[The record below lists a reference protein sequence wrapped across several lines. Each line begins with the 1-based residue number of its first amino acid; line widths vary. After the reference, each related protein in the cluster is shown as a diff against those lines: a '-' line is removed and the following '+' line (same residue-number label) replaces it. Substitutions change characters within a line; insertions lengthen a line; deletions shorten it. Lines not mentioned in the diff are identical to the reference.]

1 VTCEPSAPT
10 APLGRPDLAA
20 TAPGLRPESA
30 GAPALAEL
38 TTLRVGGPADRY
50 VEAHS
55 EEELV
60 ATVRAADE
68 AGEPLLVLGGGSN
81 LLVGDE
87 GFGGVVVRD
96 LRQGVTVDAQDSC
109 GGASFHA
116 PAGQDWDALVARAVA
131 EEWVGVEALS
141 GIPGTV
147 GAAPVQ
153 NIGAYGQEVAGVIS
167 TVRVWD
173 RARSRVRTLALGEL
187 GFGYR
192 TSVLKRSMH
201 ADLPERGDGEADGP
215 WYPSPRYVV
224 LDVGFQSRLG
234 SLSAPVAYPELAR
247 ALGVQVGDR
256 APSADVRAAVLAL
269 RARKGMLLDGV
280 GPDAGSGVAAAA
292 HPTDPAVTAGGPDHD
307 RWSAGSF
314 FTNPVVPAEQAD
326 LLPAEAPR
334 YPVRSST
341 PSRTTGPSLGEID
354 PALVKTSAAW
364 LIEHAGFTKG
374 FGVHGASSLAS
385 LSTKHTLALTNRG
398 GANAADVVELAR
410 AVRDGVLDA
419 FGIELVPEP
428 VLVGVAL

>member
-1 VTCEPSAPT
+1 MD
-10 APLGRPDLAA
+10 RDLPEIVG
-20 TAPGLRPESA
+20 TAPGLRPEAVGTPS
-30 GAPALAEL
+30 LAEL

-50 VEAHS
+50 LEAHS
-55 EEELV
+55 EAELLEI
-60 ATVRAADE
+60 VRAADE
-68 AGEPLLVLGGGSN
+68 AGEPLLVVGGGSN

-96 LRQGVTVDAQDSC
+96 LRRGITVDAEDSC

-116 PAGQDWDALVARAVA
+116 PAGQDWDELVARAVA

-153 NIGAYGQEVAGVIS
+153 NIGAYGQDVAGVIS

-187 GFGYR
+187 AFGYR
-192 TSVLKRSMH
+192 TSLLKRSMH
-201 ADLPERGDGEADGP
+201 VDAGAGSDDDGP

-224 LDVGFQSRLG
+224 LDVGFQARLG

-247 ALGVQVGDR
+247 TLDVQVGDR

-280 GPDAGSGVAAAA
+280 GPDV
-292 HPTDPAVTAGGPDHD
+292 DPAAGPDHD

-334 YPVRSST
+334 YPVRTAT
-341 PSRTTGPSLGEID
+341 PTRTTGPSLGEID
-354 PALVKTSAAW
+354 PTLVKTSAAW

-374 FGVHGASSLAS
+374 FGVHGPSSLAR

-398 GANAADVVELAR
+398 GASAEDVVELAR
-410 AVRDGVLDA
+410 AVRDGVVEA
-419 FGIELVPEP
+419 FGVELVPEP

>member
-1 VTCEPSAPT
+1 MTCEPAAPRVVD
-10 APLGRPDLAA
+10 PA
-20 TAPGLRPESA
+20 TATSTEPGLRPDSV
-30 GAPALAEL
+30 GDPTLAEL

-50 VEAHS
+50 VEVHDEA
-55 EEELV
+55 ELI
-60 ATVRAADE
+60 ATVRAADD

-81 LLVGDE
+81 LLVADE

-109 GGASFHA
+109 GGASFSA

-153 NIGAYGQEVAGVIS
+153 NIGAYGQEVAGVVS

-173 RARSRVRTLALGEL
+173 RARGRVRTLALGEL

-201 ADLPERGDGEADGP
+201 VAAAADAAADGEVSGP
-215 WYPSPRYVV
+215 WYPSPRWVV
-224 LDVGFQSRLG
+224 LEVGFQTRLG

-247 ALGVQVGDR
+247 RLGVEVGER
-256 APSADVRAAVLAL
+256 APMADVREAVLAL
-269 RARKGMLLDGV
+269 RAGKGMLLDG
-280 GPDAGSGVAAAA
+280 DAAA
-292 HPTDPAVTAGGPDHD
+292 PDHD

-314 FTNPVVPAEQAD
+314 FTNPVVPADQAG

-334 YPVRSST
+334 YPVRSAT

-354 PALVKTSAAW
+354 PTLVKTSAAW
-364 LIEHAGFTKG
+364 LIEHAGFGKG
-374 FGVHGASSLAS
+374 FGVHGASSPAT
-385 LSTKHTLALTNRG
+385 LSTRHTLALTNRG
-398 GANAADVVELAR
+398 GASAADVLELAR

-419 FGIELVPEP
+419 FGVELVPEP
-428 VLVGVAL
+428 VLVGASL

>member
-1 VTCEPSAPT
+1 MD
-10 APLGRPDLAA
+10 RDLPEIVG
-20 TAPGLRPESA
+20 TAPGLRPEAVGTPS
-30 GAPALAEL
+30 LAEL

-55 EEELV
+55 EAELLV
-60 ATVRAADE
+60 IVRAADE
-68 AGEPLLVLGGGSN
+68 AGEPLLVVGGGSN

-96 LRQGVTVDAQDSC
+96 LRRGITVDAEDSC

-116 PAGQDWDALVARAVA
+116 PAGQDWDELVARAVA

-153 NIGAYGQEVAGVIS
+153 NIGAYGQDVAGVVS

-187 GFGYR
+187 AFGYR
-192 TSVLKRSMH
+192 TSLLKRSMH
-201 ADLPERGDGEADGP
+201 VDAGAGSDDDGP

-224 LDVGFQSRLG
+224 LDVGFQARLG

-247 ALGVQVGDR
+247 TLGVQVGDR

-280 GPDAGSGVAAAA
+280 GPDV
-292 HPTDPAVTAGGPDHD
+292 DPAAGPDHD

-334 YPVRSST
+334 YPVRTAT
-341 PSRTTGPSLGEID
+341 PTRTTGPSLGEID
-354 PALVKTSAAW
+354 PTLVKTSAAW

-374 FGVHGASSLAS
+374 FGVHGPSSLAR

-398 GANAADVVELAR
+398 GASAEDVVELAR
-410 AVRDGVLDA
+410 AVRDGVVEA
-419 FGIELVPEP
+419 FGVELVPEP

>member
-1 VTCEPSAPT
+1 MD
-10 APLGRPDLAA
+10 RDLPEIVG
-20 TAPGLRPESA
+20 TAPGLRPEAA
-30 GAPALAEL
+30 GTPSLAEL

-55 EEELV
+55 EAELLEI
-60 ATVRAADE
+60 VRAADE
-68 AGEPLLVLGGGSN
+68 AGEPLLVVGGGSN

-96 LRQGVTVDAQDSC
+96 LRRGITVDAEDSC

-116 PAGQDWDALVARAVA
+116 PAGQDWDELVARAVA

-153 NIGAYGQEVAGVIS
+153 NIGAYGQDVAGVVS

-187 GFGYR
+187 AFGYR
-192 TSVLKRSMH
+192 TSLLKRSMH
-201 ADLPERGDGEADGP
+201 VDAGAGSDDDGP

-224 LDVGFQSRLG
+224 LDVGFQARLG

-247 ALGVQVGDR
+247 TLGVQVGDR

-280 GPDAGSGVAAAA
+280 GPDV
-292 HPTDPAVTAGGPDHD
+292 DPAAGPDHD

-334 YPVRSST
+334 YPVRTAT
-341 PSRTTGPSLGEID
+341 PTRTTGPSLGEID
-354 PALVKTSAAW
+354 PTLVKTSAAW

-374 FGVHGASSLAS
+374 FGVHGPSSLAR

-398 GANAADVVELAR
+398 GASAEDVVELAR
-410 AVRDGVLDA
+410 AVRDGVVEA
-419 FGIELVPEP
+419 FGVELVPEP

>member
-1 VTCEPSAPT
+1 MD
-10 APLGRPDLAA
+10 RDLPEIVG
-20 TAPGLRPESA
+20 TAPGLRPEAVGTPS
-30 GAPALAEL
+30 LAEL

-55 EEELV
+55 EAELLEI
-60 ATVRAADE
+60 VRAADE
-68 AGEPLLVLGGGSN
+68 AGEPLLVVGGGSN

-96 LRQGVTVDAQDSC
+96 LRRGITVDAEDSC

-116 PAGQDWDALVARAVA
+116 PAGQDWDELVARAVA

-153 NIGAYGQEVAGVIS
+153 NIGAYGQDVAGVVS

-187 GFGYR
+187 AFGYR
-192 TSVLKRSMH
+192 TSLLKRSMH
-201 ADLPERGDGEADGP
+201 VDAGAGSDDDGP

-224 LDVGFQSRLG
+224 LDVGFQARLG

-247 ALGVQVGDR
+247 TLGVQVGDR

-280 GPDAGSGVAAAA
+280 GPDV
-292 HPTDPAVTAGGPDHD
+292 DPAAGPDHD

-334 YPVRSST
+334 YPVRTAT
-341 PSRTTGPSLGEID
+341 PTRTTGPSLGEID
-354 PALVKTSAAW
+354 PTLVKTSAAW

-374 FGVHGASSLAS
+374 FGVHGPSSLAR

-398 GANAADVVELAR
+398 GASAEDVVELAR
-410 AVRDGVLDA
+410 AVRDGVVEA
-419 FGIELVPEP
+419 FGVELVPEP

>member
-1 VTCEPSAPT
+1 M
-10 APLGRPDLAA
+10 
-20 TAPGLRPESA
+20 RPEA
-30 GAPALAEL
+30 VGAPSLAEL

-55 EEELV
+55 EAELLEI
-60 ATVRAADE
+60 VRAADE
-68 AGEPLLVLGGGSN
+68 AGEPLLVIGGGSN

-96 LRQGVTVDAQDSC
+96 LRRGITVDAEDSC

-116 PAGQDWDALVARAVA
+116 PAGQDWDELVARAVA

-153 NIGAYGQEVAGVIS
+153 NIGAYGQDVAGVVS

-187 GFGYR
+187 AFGYR
-192 TSVLKRSMH
+192 TSLLKRSMH
-201 ADLPERGDGEADGP
+201 VDAGAGSDDDGP

-224 LDVGFQSRLG
+224 LDVGFQARLG

-247 ALGVQVGDR
+247 TLGVQVGDR

-280 GPDAGSGVAAAA
+280 GPDV
-292 HPTDPAVTAGGPDHD
+292 DPAAGPDHD

-334 YPVRSST
+334 YPVRTAT
-341 PSRTTGPSLGEID
+341 PTRTTGPSLGEID
-354 PALVKTSAAW
+354 PTLVKTSAAW

-374 FGVHGASSLAS
+374 FGVHGPSSLAR

-398 GANAADVVELAR
+398 GASAEDVVELAR
-410 AVRDGVLDA
+410 AVRDGVVEA
-419 FGIELVPEP
+419 FGVELVPEP

>member
-1 VTCEPSAPT
+1 MD
-10 APLGRPDLAA
+10 RDLPEIVG
-20 TAPGLRPESA
+20 TAPGLRPEAVGTPS
-30 GAPALAEL
+30 LAEL

-55 EEELV
+55 EAELLEI
-60 ATVRAADE
+60 VRAADE
-68 AGEPLLVLGGGSN
+68 AGEPLLVIGGGSN

-96 LRQGVTVDAQDSC
+96 LRRGITVDAEDSC

-116 PAGQDWDALVARAVA
+116 PAGQDWDELVARAVA

-153 NIGAYGQEVAGVIS
+153 NIGAYGQDVAGVVS

-187 GFGYR
+187 AFGYR
-192 TSVLKRSMH
+192 TSLLKRSMH
-201 ADLPERGDGEADGP
+201 VDAGAGSDDDGP

-224 LDVGFQSRLG
+224 LDVGFQARLG

-247 ALGVQVGDR
+247 TLGVQVGDR

-280 GPDAGSGVAAAA
+280 GPDV
-292 HPTDPAVTAGGPDHD
+292 DPAAGPDHD

-334 YPVRSST
+334 YPVRTAT
-341 PSRTTGPSLGEID
+341 PTRTTGPSLGEID
-354 PALVKTSAAW
+354 PTLVKTSAAW

-374 FGVHGASSLAS
+374 FGVHGPSSLAR

-398 GANAADVVELAR
+398 GASAEDVVELAR
-410 AVRDGVLDA
+410 AVRDGVVEA
-419 FGIELVPEP
+419 FGVELVPEP

>member
-1 VTCEPSAPT
+1 MPEIV
-10 APLGRPDLAA
+10 G
-20 TAPGLRPESA
+20 TAPGLRPEA
-30 GAPALAEL
+30 VGAPSLAEL

-55 EEELV
+55 EAELLEI
-60 ATVRAADE
+60 VRAADE
-68 AGEPLLVLGGGSN
+68 AGEPLLVIGGGSN

-96 LRQGVTVDAQDSC
+96 LRRGITVDAEDSC

-116 PAGQDWDALVARAVA
+116 PAGQDWDELVARAVA

-153 NIGAYGQEVAGVIS
+153 NIGAYGQDVAGVVS

-187 GFGYR
+187 AFGYR
-192 TSVLKRSMH
+192 TSLLKRSMH
-201 ADLPERGDGEADGP
+201 VDAGAGSDDDGP

-224 LDVGFQSRLG
+224 LDVGFQARLG

-247 ALGVQVGDR
+247 TLGVQVGDR

-280 GPDAGSGVAAAA
+280 GPDV
-292 HPTDPAVTAGGPDHD
+292 DPAAGPDHD

-334 YPVRSST
+334 YPVRTAT
-341 PSRTTGPSLGEID
+341 PTRTTGPSLGEID
-354 PALVKTSAAW
+354 PTLVKTSAAW

-374 FGVHGASSLAS
+374 FGVHGPSSLAR

-398 GANAADVVELAR
+398 GASAEDVVELAR
-410 AVRDGVLDA
+410 AVRDGVVEA
-419 FGIELVPEP
+419 FGVELVPEP

>member
-1 VTCEPSAPT
+1 M
-10 APLGRPDLAA
+10 
-20 TAPGLRPESA
+20 RPEAVGTPS
-30 GAPALAEL
+30 LAEL

-55 EEELV
+55 EAELLEI
-60 ATVRAADE
+60 VRAADE
-68 AGEPLLVLGGGSN
+68 AGEPLLVVGGGSN

-96 LRQGVTVDAQDSC
+96 LRRGITVDAEDSC

-116 PAGQDWDALVARAVA
+116 PAGQDWDELVARAVA

-153 NIGAYGQEVAGVIS
+153 NIGAYGQDVAGVVS

-187 GFGYR
+187 AFGYR
-192 TSVLKRSMH
+192 TSLLKRSMH
-201 ADLPERGDGEADGP
+201 VDAGAGSDDDGP

-224 LDVGFQSRLG
+224 LDVGFQARLG

-247 ALGVQVGDR
+247 TLGVQVGDR
-256 APSADVRAAVLAL
+256 APSADVRAAVLSL
-269 RARKGMLLDGV
+269 RARKGMLLDGA
-280 GPDAGSGVAAAA
+280 GPDVD
-292 HPTDPAVTAGGPDHD
+292 PTAGPDHD

-334 YPVRSST
+334 YPVRTAT
-341 PSRTTGPSLGEID
+341 PTRTTGPSLGEID
-354 PALVKTSAAW
+354 PTLVKTSAAW

-374 FGVHGASSLAS
+374 FGVHGPSSLAR

-398 GANAADVVELAR
+398 GASAEDVVELAR
-410 AVRDGVLDA
+410 AVRDGVVEA
-419 FGIELVPEP
+419 FGVELVPEP

>member
-1 VTCEPSAPT
+1 MD
-10 APLGRPDLAA
+10 RDLPEIVG
-20 TAPGLRPESA
+20 TAPGLRPEA
-30 GAPALAEL
+30 VGAPSLAEL

-55 EEELV
+55 EAELLEI
-60 ATVRAADE
+60 VRAADE
-68 AGEPLLVLGGGSN
+68 AGEPLLVIGGGSN

-96 LRQGVTVDAQDSC
+96 LRRGITVDAEDSC

-116 PAGQDWDALVARAVA
+116 PAGQDWDELVARAVA

-153 NIGAYGQEVAGVIS
+153 NIGAYGQDVAGVVS

-187 GFGYR
+187 AFGYR
-192 TSVLKRSMH
+192 TSLLKRSMH
-201 ADLPERGDGEADGP
+201 VDAGAGSDDDGP

-224 LDVGFQSRLG
+224 LDVGFQARLG

-247 ALGVQVGDR
+247 TLGVQVGDR

-280 GPDAGSGVAAAA
+280 GPDV
-292 HPTDPAVTAGGPDHD
+292 DPAAGPDHD

-334 YPVRSST
+334 YPVRTAT
-341 PSRTTGPSLGEID
+341 PTRTTGPSLGEID
-354 PALVKTSAAW
+354 PTLVKTSAAW

-374 FGVHGASSLAS
+374 FGVHGPSSLAR

-398 GANAADVVELAR
+398 GASAEDVVELAR
-410 AVRDGVLDA
+410 AVRDGVVEA
-419 FGIELVPEP
+419 FGVELVPEP

>member
-1 VTCEPSAPT
+1 MTCEPAAPVD
-10 APLGRPDLAA
+10 RDLPEIVG
-20 TAPGLRPESA
+20 TAPGLRPEAVGTPS
-30 GAPALAEL
+30 LAEL

-50 VEAHS
+50 LEAHS
-55 EEELV
+55 EAELLEI
-60 ATVRAADE
+60 VRAADE
-68 AGEPLLVLGGGSN
+68 AGEPLLVVGGGSN

-96 LRQGVTVDAQDSC
+96 LRRGITVDAEDSC

-116 PAGQDWDALVARAVA
+116 PAGQDWDELVARAVA

-153 NIGAYGQEVAGVIS
+153 NIGAYGQDVAGVIS

-187 GFGYR
+187 AFGYR
-192 TSVLKRSMH
+192 TSLLKRSMH
-201 ADLPERGDGEADGP
+201 VDAGAGSDDDGP

-224 LDVGFQSRLG
+224 LDVGFQARLG

-247 ALGVQVGDR
+247 TLDVQVGDR

-280 GPDAGSGVAAAA
+280 GPDG
-292 HPTDPAVTAGGPDHD
+292 DPAAGPDHD

-334 YPVRSST
+334 YPVRTAT
-341 PSRTTGPSLGEID
+341 PTRTTGPSLGEID
-354 PALVKTSAAW
+354 PTLVKTSAAW

-374 FGVHGASSLAS
+374 FGVHGPSSLAR

-398 GANAADVVELAR
+398 GASAEDVVELAR
-410 AVRDGVLDA
+410 AVRDGVVEA
-419 FGIELVPEP
+419 FGVELVPEP

>member
-1 VTCEPSAPT
+1 VD
-10 APLGRPDLAA
+10 RDLPEIVG
-20 TAPGLRPESA
+20 TAPGLRPEAVGTPS
-30 GAPALAEL
+30 LAEL

-55 EEELV
+55 EAELLEI
-60 ATVRAADE
+60 VRAADE
-68 AGEPLLVLGGGSN
+68 AGEPLLVIGGGSN

-96 LRQGVTVDAQDSC
+96 LRRGITVDAEDSC

-116 PAGQDWDALVARAVA
+116 PAGQDWDELVARAVA

-153 NIGAYGQEVAGVIS
+153 NIGAYGQDVAGVVS

-187 GFGYR
+187 AFGYR
-192 TSVLKRSMH
+192 TSLLKRSMH
-201 ADLPERGDGEADGP
+201 VDAGAGFDDDGP

-224 LDVGFQSRLG
+224 LDVGFQARLG

-247 ALGVQVGDR
+247 TLGVQVGDR

-280 GPDAGSGVAAAA
+280 GPDV
-292 HPTDPAVTAGGPDHD
+292 DPAAGPDHD

-334 YPVRSST
+334 YPVRTAT
-341 PSRTTGPSLGEID
+341 PTRTTGPSLGEID
-354 PALVKTSAAW
+354 PTLVKTSAAW

-374 FGVHGASSLAS
+374 FGVHGPSSLAR

-398 GANAADVVELAR
+398 GASAEDVVELAR
-410 AVRDGVLDA
+410 AVRDGVVEA
-419 FGIELVPEP
+419 FGVELVPEP

>member
-1 VTCEPSAPT
+1 VTCEPSAP
-10 APLGRPDLAA
+10 ADQHLRLDDGA
-20 TAPGLRPESA
+20 TTPGLRPEAVGTPS
-30 GAPALAEL
+30 LAEL

-50 VEAHS
+50 VEAHT
-55 EEELV
+55 EAELLE
-60 ATVRAADE
+60 TVRAADE

-81 LLVGDE
+81 LLVDDE

-96 LRQGVTVDAQDSC
+96 LRQGVTVDAEDSC

-131 EEWVGVEALS
+131 EEWVGTEALS

-173 RARSRVRTLALGEL
+173 RVRARVRTLAVGEL
-187 GFGYR
+187 AFGYR

-201 ADLPERGDGEADGP
+201 EGPEAADGDPSGP

-224 LDVGFQSRLG
+224 LDVGFQARLG

-256 APSADVRAAVLAL
+256 APSADVREAVLGL
-269 RARKGMLLDGV
+269 RAGKGMLLDGV
-280 GPDAGSGVAAAA
+280 GPG
-292 HPTDPAVTAGGPDHD
+292 AVVPDHD

-326 LLPAEAPR
+326 LLPAQAPR
-334 YPVRSST
+334 YPVRSAR
-341 PSRTTGPSLGEID
+341 PGRTTGPSLGEID
-354 PALVKTSAAW
+354 PTLVKTSAAW
-364 LIEHAGFTKG
+364 LIEQAGFTRG
-374 FGVHGASSLAS
+374 FGVHGPASSAT

-398 GANAADVVELAR
+398 GASANDLVELAR

-419 FGIELVPEP
+419 FGVELVPEP

>member
-1 VTCEPSAPT
+1 MPEIV
-10 APLGRPDLAA
+10 G
-20 TAPGLRPESA
+20 TAPGLRPEAVGTPS
-30 GAPALAEL
+30 LAEL

-50 VEAHS
+50 LEAHS
-55 EEELV
+55 EAELLEI
-60 ATVRAADE
+60 VRAADE
-68 AGEPLLVLGGGSN
+68 AGEPLLVVGGGSN

-96 LRQGVTVDAQDSC
+96 LRRGITVDAEDSC

-116 PAGQDWDALVARAVA
+116 PAGQDWDELVARAVA

-153 NIGAYGQEVAGVIS
+153 NIGAYGQDVAGVVS

-187 GFGYR
+187 AFGYR
-192 TSVLKRSMH
+192 TSLLKRSMH
-201 ADLPERGDGEADGP
+201 VDAGAGSDDDGP
-215 WYPSPRYVV
+215 WYPSPRSVV
-224 LDVGFQSRLG
+224 LDVGFQARLG

-247 ALGVQVGDR
+247 TLGVQVGDR

-280 GPDAGSGVAAAA
+280 GPDV
-292 HPTDPAVTAGGPDHD
+292 DPAAGPDHD

-334 YPVRSST
+334 YPVRTAT
-341 PSRTTGPSLGEID
+341 PTRTTGPSLGEID
-354 PALVKTSAAW
+354 PTLVKTSAAW

-374 FGVHGASSLAS
+374 FGVHGPSSLAR

-398 GANAADVVELAR
+398 GASAEDVVELAR
-410 AVRDGVLDA
+410 AVRDGVVEA
-419 FGIELVPEP
+419 FGVELVPEP

>member
-1 VTCEPSAPT
+1 MD
-10 APLGRPDLAA
+10 RDLPEIVG
-20 TAPGLRPESA
+20 TAPGLRPEAVGTPS
-30 GAPALAEL
+30 LAEL

-50 VEAHS
+50 LEAHS
-55 EEELV
+55 EAELLEI
-60 ATVRAADE
+60 VRAADE
-68 AGEPLLVLGGGSN
+68 AGEPLLVVGGGSN

-96 LRQGVTVDAQDSC
+96 LRRGITVDAEDSC

-116 PAGQDWDALVARAVA
+116 PAGQDWDELVARAVA

-153 NIGAYGQEVAGVIS
+153 NIGAYGQDVAGVIS

-187 GFGYR
+187 AFGYR
-192 TSVLKRSMH
+192 TSLLKRSMH
-201 ADLPERGDGEADGP
+201 VDAGAGSDDDGP

-224 LDVGFQSRLG
+224 LDVGFQARLG

-247 ALGVQVGDR
+247 TLDVQVRDR

-280 GPDAGSGVAAAA
+280 GPDG
-292 HPTDPAVTAGGPDHD
+292 DPAAGPDHD

-334 YPVRSST
+334 YPVRTAT
-341 PSRTTGPSLGEID
+341 PTRTTGPSLGEID
-354 PALVKTSAAW
+354 PTLVKTSAAW

-374 FGVHGASSLAS
+374 FGVHGPSSLAR

-398 GANAADVVELAR
+398 GASAEDVVELAR
-410 AVRDGVLDA
+410 AVRDGVVEA
-419 FGIELVPEP
+419 FGVELVPEP

>member
-1 VTCEPSAPT
+1 MPEIV
-10 APLGRPDLAA
+10 G
-20 TAPGLRPESA
+20 TAPGLRPEAVGTPS
-30 GAPALAEL
+30 LAEL

-55 EEELV
+55 EAELLEI
-60 ATVRAADE
+60 VRAADE
-68 AGEPLLVLGGGSN
+68 AGEPLLVIGGGSN

-96 LRQGVTVDAQDSC
+96 LRRGITVDAEDSC

-116 PAGQDWDALVARAVA
+116 PAGQDWDELVARAVA

-153 NIGAYGQEVAGVIS
+153 NIGAYGQDVAGVVS

-187 GFGYR
+187 AFGYR
-192 TSVLKRSMH
+192 TSLLKRSMH
-201 ADLPERGDGEADGP
+201 VDAGAGSDDDGP

-224 LDVGFQSRLG
+224 LDVGFQARLG

-247 ALGVQVGDR
+247 TLGVQVGDR
-256 APSADVRAAVLAL
+256 APSADVRAAVLSL
-269 RARKGMLLDGV
+269 RARKGMLLDGA
-280 GPDAGSGVAAAA
+280 GPDV
-292 HPTDPAVTAGGPDHD
+292 DPAAGPDHD

-334 YPVRSST
+334 YPVRTAT
-341 PSRTTGPSLGEID
+341 PTRTTGPSLGEID
-354 PALVKTSAAW
+354 PTLVKTSAAW

-374 FGVHGASSLAS
+374 FGVHGPSSLAR

-398 GANAADVVELAR
+398 GASAEDVVELAR
-410 AVRDGVLDA
+410 AVRDGVVEA
-419 FGIELVPEP
+419 FGVELVPEP

>member
-1 VTCEPSAPT
+1 M
-10 APLGRPDLAA
+10 
-20 TAPGLRPESA
+20 RPEAVGTPS
-30 GAPALAEL
+30 LAEL

-55 EEELV
+55 EAELV
-60 ATVRAADE
+60 EIVRAADE
-68 AGEPLLVLGGGSN
+68 AGEPLLVIGGGSN

-96 LRQGVTVDAQDSC
+96 LRRGITVDAEDSC

-116 PAGQDWDALVARAVA
+116 PAGQDWDELVARAVA

-153 NIGAYGQEVAGVIS
+153 NIGAYGQDVAGVVS

-187 GFGYR
+187 AFGYR
-192 TSVLKRSMH
+192 TSLLKRSMH
-201 ADLPERGDGEADGP
+201 VDAGAGSDDDGP

-224 LDVGFQSRLG
+224 LDVGFQARLG

-247 ALGVQVGDR
+247 TLGVQVGDR

-280 GPDAGSGVAAAA
+280 GPDV
-292 HPTDPAVTAGGPDHD
+292 DPAAGPDHD

-334 YPVRSST
+334 YPVRTAT
-341 PSRTTGPSLGEID
+341 PTRTTGPSLGEID
-354 PALVKTSAAW
+354 PTLVKTSAAW

-374 FGVHGASSLAS
+374 FGVHGPSSLAR

-398 GANAADVVELAR
+398 GASAEDVVELAR
-410 AVRDGVLDA
+410 AVRDGVVEA
-419 FGIELVPEP
+419 FGVELVPEP

>member
-1 VTCEPSAPT
+1 MD
-10 APLGRPDLAA
+10 RDLPEIVG
-20 TAPGLRPESA
+20 TAPGLRPEAVGTPS
-30 GAPALAEL
+30 LAEL

-50 VEAHS
+50 LEAHS
-55 EEELV
+55 EAELLEI
-60 ATVRAADE
+60 VRAADE
-68 AGEPLLVLGGGSN
+68 AGEPLLVVGGGSN

-96 LRQGVTVDAQDSC
+96 LRRGITVDAEDSC

-116 PAGQDWDALVARAVA
+116 PAGQDWDELVARAVA

-153 NIGAYGQEVAGVIS
+153 NIGAYGQDVAGVVS

-187 GFGYR
+187 AFGYR
-192 TSVLKRSMH
+192 TSLLKRSMH
-201 ADLPERGDGEADGP
+201 VDAGAGSDDDGP

-224 LDVGFQSRLG
+224 LDVGFQARLG

-247 ALGVQVGDR
+247 TLGVQVGDR

-280 GPDAGSGVAAAA
+280 GPDV
-292 HPTDPAVTAGGPDHD
+292 DPAAGPDHD

-334 YPVRSST
+334 YPVRTAT
-341 PSRTTGPSLGEID
+341 PTRTTGPSLGEID
-354 PALVKTSAAW
+354 PTLVKTSAAW

-374 FGVHGASSLAS
+374 FGVHGPSSLAR

-398 GANAADVVELAR
+398 GASAEDVVELAR
-410 AVRDGVLDA
+410 AVRDGVVEA
-419 FGIELVPEP
+419 FGVELVPEP

>member
-1 VTCEPSAPT
+1 M
-10 APLGRPDLAA
+10 
-20 TAPGLRPESA
+20 RPEAVGTPS
-30 GAPALAEL
+30 LAEL

-55 EEELV
+55 EAELLEI
-60 ATVRAADE
+60 VRAADE
-68 AGEPLLVLGGGSN
+68 AGEPLLVVGGGSN

-96 LRQGVTVDAQDSC
+96 LRRGITVDAEDSC

-116 PAGQDWDALVARAVA
+116 PAGQDWDELVARAVA

-153 NIGAYGQEVAGVIS
+153 NIGAYGQDVAGVVS

-187 GFGYR
+187 AFGYR
-192 TSVLKRSMH
+192 TSLLKRSMH
-201 ADLPERGDGEADGP
+201 VDAGAGSDDDGP
-215 WYPSPRYVV
+215 WYPSPRHVV
-224 LDVGFQSRLG
+224 LDVGFQARLG

-247 ALGVQVGDR
+247 TLGVQVGDR

-280 GPDAGSGVAAAA
+280 GPDV
-292 HPTDPAVTAGGPDHD
+292 DPAAGPDHD

-326 LLPAEAPR
+326 LLPADAPR
-334 YPVRSST
+334 YPVRTAT
-341 PSRTTGPSLGEID
+341 PTRTTGPSLGEID
-354 PALVKTSAAW
+354 PTLVKTSAAW

-374 FGVHGASSLAS
+374 FGVHGPSSLAR

-398 GANAADVVELAR
+398 GASAEDVVELAR
-410 AVRDGVLDA
+410 AVRDGVVEA
-419 FGIELVPEP
+419 FGVELVPEP

>member
-1 VTCEPSAPT
+1 MPEIV
-10 APLGRPDLAA
+10 G
-20 TAPGLRPESA
+20 TAPGLRPEAVGTPS
-30 GAPALAEL
+30 LAEL

-50 VEAHS
+50 LEAHS
-55 EEELV
+55 EAELLEI
-60 ATVRAADE
+60 VRAADE
-68 AGEPLLVLGGGSN
+68 AGEPLLVVGGGSN

-96 LRQGVTVDAQDSC
+96 LRRGITVDAEDSC

-116 PAGQDWDALVARAVA
+116 PAGQDWDELVARAVA

-153 NIGAYGQEVAGVIS
+153 NIGAYGQDVAGVVS

-187 GFGYR
+187 AFGYR
-192 TSVLKRSMH
+192 TSLLKRSMH
-201 ADLPERGDGEADGP
+201 VDAGAGSDDDGP

-224 LDVGFQSRLG
+224 LDVGFQARLG

-247 ALGVQVGDR
+247 TLGVQVGDR

-280 GPDAGSGVAAAA
+280 GPDV
-292 HPTDPAVTAGGPDHD
+292 DPAAGPDHD

-334 YPVRSST
+334 YPVRTAT
-341 PSRTTGPSLGEID
+341 PTRTTGPSLGEID
-354 PALVKTSAAW
+354 PTLVKTSAAW

-374 FGVHGASSLAS
+374 FGVHGPSSLAR

-398 GANAADVVELAR
+398 GASAEDVVELAR
-410 AVRDGVLDA
+410 AVRDGVVEA
-419 FGIELVPEP
+419 FGVELVPEP

>member
-1 VTCEPSAPT
+1 MD
-10 APLGRPDLAA
+10 RDLPEIVG
-20 TAPGLRPESA
+20 TAPGLRPEAVGTPS
-30 GAPALAEL
+30 LAEL

-55 EEELV
+55 EAELLEI
-60 ATVRAADE
+60 VRAADE
-68 AGEPLLVLGGGSN
+68 AGEPLLVVGGGSN

-96 LRQGVTVDAQDSC
+96 LRRGITVDAEDSC

-116 PAGQDWDALVARAVA
+116 PAGQDWDELVARAVA

-153 NIGAYGQEVAGVIS
+153 NIGAYGQDVAGVVS

-187 GFGYR
+187 AFGYR
-192 TSVLKRSMH
+192 TSLLKRSMH
-201 ADLPERGDGEADGP
+201 VDPDAGSDDDGP

-224 LDVGFQSRLG
+224 LDVGFQARLG

-247 ALGVQVGDR
+247 TLDVQVGDR
-256 APSADVRAAVLAL
+256 APSADVRAAVLSL

-280 GPDAGSGVAAAA
+280 GPDV
-292 HPTDPAVTAGGPDHD
+292 DPAAGPDHD

-314 FTNPVVPAEQAD
+314 FTNPVVPAEQAG

-334 YPVRSST
+334 YPVRTAT
-341 PSRTTGPSLGEID
+341 PTRTTGPSLGEID
-354 PALVKTSAAW
+354 PTLVKTSAAW

-374 FGVHGASSLAS
+374 FGVHGPSSLAR

-398 GANAADVVELAR
+398 GASAEDVVELAR
-410 AVRDGVLDA
+410 AVRDGVVEA
-419 FGIELVPEP
+419 FGVELVPEP

>member
-1 VTCEPSAPT
+1 M
-10 APLGRPDLAA
+10 
-20 TAPGLRPESA
+20 RPEAVGTPS
-30 GAPALAEL
+30 LAEL

-55 EEELV
+55 EAELLEI
-60 ATVRAADE
+60 VRAADE
-68 AGEPLLVLGGGSN
+68 AGEPLLVIGGGSN

-96 LRQGVTVDAQDSC
+96 LRRGITVDAEDSC

-116 PAGQDWDALVARAVA
+116 PAGQDWDELVARAVA

-153 NIGAYGQEVAGVIS
+153 NIGAYGQDVAGVVS

-187 GFGYR
+187 AFGYR
-192 TSVLKRSMH
+192 TSLLKRSMH
-201 ADLPERGDGEADGP
+201 VDAGAGSDDDGP

-224 LDVGFQSRLG
+224 LDVGFQARLG

-247 ALGVQVGDR
+247 TLGVQVGDR

-269 RARKGMLLDGV
+269 RARKGMLLDDV
-280 GPDAGSGVAAAA
+280 GPDV
-292 HPTDPAVTAGGPDHD
+292 DPAAGPDHD

-334 YPVRSST
+334 YPVRTAT
-341 PSRTTGPSLGEID
+341 PTRTTGPSLGEID
-354 PALVKTSAAW
+354 PTLVKTSAAW

-374 FGVHGASSLAS
+374 FGVHGPSSLAR

-398 GANAADVVELAR
+398 GASAEDVVELAR
-410 AVRDGVLDA
+410 AVRDGVVEA
-419 FGIELVPEP
+419 FGVELVPEP